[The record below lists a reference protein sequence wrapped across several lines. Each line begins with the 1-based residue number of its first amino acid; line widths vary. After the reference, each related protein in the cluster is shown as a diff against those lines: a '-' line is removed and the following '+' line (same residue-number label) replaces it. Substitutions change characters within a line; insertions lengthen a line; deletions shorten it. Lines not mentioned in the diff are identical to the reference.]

1 MCIAL
6 SEFLYKLGL
15 RLAQVGF
22 IRSAIDARAD
32 LSPFK
37 KRPTLRILAGVFAI
51 GFSFVMCW
59 PAIGVLGGIAV
70 RLDMPLLLVI
80 GGPIL
85 YFSSHL
91 CYLAGMAL
99 SGAEYSW
106 IFLRWLMR
114 IGVESLLNCA
124 PGMERY
130 ES

>member
-1 MCIAL
+1 V

-15 RLAQVGF
+15 RLAQIGF

-32 LSPFK
+32 LRAFK

-59 PAIGVLGGIAV
+59 PAIGVLSGISLYLRA
-70 RLDMPLLLVI
+70 PLLIVI
-80 GGPIL
+80 GGPVL
-85 YFSSHL
+85 YCLSHV
-91 CYLAGMAL
+91 CYLTGMAL

-106 IFLRWLMR
+106 IFLRWLVR
-114 IGVESLLNCA
+114 ICVESLLNFC
-124 PGMERY
+124 PSPERP